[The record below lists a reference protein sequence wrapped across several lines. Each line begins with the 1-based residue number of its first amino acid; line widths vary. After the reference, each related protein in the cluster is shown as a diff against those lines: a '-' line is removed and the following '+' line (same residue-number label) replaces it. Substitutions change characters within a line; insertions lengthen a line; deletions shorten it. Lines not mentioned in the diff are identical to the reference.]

1 MTRDDVATL
10 SYYLFNCMKRSGVAA
25 ATSPPSKRRS
35 TRLKTSSGKIAP
47 VDEDSRNAAV
57 QQRVGNRVERLE
69 NDNWEEAPILE
80 EDLEDLDFQLDED
93 EEGHFPKDPR
103 KRTAKRRPWKEKAG
117 LKTLGT
123 LIEESHFDA
132 IPRLLPTYQTAL
144 AKLPARPVRSFCTG
158 CGQPAPYTCTLCGAR
173 FCSIRCN
180 RNHRTNDSV
189 CSKQRFG
196 LL

>member
-1 MTRDDVATL
+1 
-10 SYYLFNCMKRSGVAA
+10 MKRSGGAA
-25 ATSPPSKRRS
+25 SPPSKRRS

-47 VDEDSRNAAV
+47 IDEDSRNAAK
-57 QQRVGNRVERLE
+57 QQRLGNRIERLE

-80 EDLEDLDFQLDED
+80 EDLEDVDFQLED
-93 EEGHFPKDPR
+93 DEGHFPKDAR
-103 KRTAKRRPWKEKAG
+103 KKAPKRRTWKEKAG
-117 LKTLGT
+117 LKTLST

-132 IPRLLPTYQTAL
+132 IPRALPTYQTAL
-144 AKLPARPVRSFCTG
+144 ALPARPLRSFCTG
-158 CGQPAPYTCTLCGAR
+158 CGQPAPYTCTLCGVR

-189 CSKQRFG
+189 CSKQKFG